1 MLPCDAL
8 LVGPSRGSPRARSA
22 PECGSR
28 RTLGAWSSRTCR
40 GRYPSSWLRRK
51 RHVPRAVN
59 RSAPRGVPWVESRS
73 QRSRSRA
80 WRSTSALR
88 MERGSTPALS
98 IRGRWRR
105 VSRPGRARLGRDG
118 GRVSRQDKNIGCS
131 RTASS
136 THIGRIL
143 PNMTCGTMAA
153 SCTSTTCGLATAMLA
168 RASWRRTRA
177 TPCVSTEAMSTEAGI
192 QHSPAGCASR
202 SVPTMS
208 STTFPRSAESS
219 RLEFKIRGSGR
230 RSGARVV
237 RTQERR
243 RHGRTP

>member
-1 MLPCDAL
+1 MLPRDVLAAEKAARAARGEPKRAARRPVGGEPLAAVQIEGVEVDVCAAHGACVDA
-8 LVGPSRGSPRARSA
+8 GPFDPGAMA
-22 PECGSR
+22 PSI
-28 RTLGAWSSRTCR
+28 SSR
-40 GRYPSSWLRRK
+40 
-51 RHVPRAVN
+51 
-59 RSAPRGVPWVESRS
+59 
-73 QRSRSRA
+73 
-80 WRSTSALR
+80 
-88 MERGSTPALS
+88 
-98 IRGRWRR
+98 
-105 VSRPGRARLGRDG
+105 RARLGRDG

-143 PNMTCGTMAA
+143 LNMTCGTMAA
-153 SCTSTTCGLATAMLA
+153 SCTSTTCALATAMLA

-177 TPCVSTEAMSTEAGI
+177 TPCVSTEAMSTGAGI

-208 STTFPRSAESS
+208 STTLPRSAGSS